1 MTGIIITILLG
12 IVAIVGTIDILK
24 QTKNND
30 NE

>member
-12 IVAIVGTIDILK
+12 IVAIAGTIDILK